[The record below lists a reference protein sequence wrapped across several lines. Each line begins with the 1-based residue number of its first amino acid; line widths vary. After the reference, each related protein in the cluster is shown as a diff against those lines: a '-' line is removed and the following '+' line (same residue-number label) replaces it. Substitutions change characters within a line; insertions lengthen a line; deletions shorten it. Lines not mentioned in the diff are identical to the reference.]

1 MPGPWHGAWSVPPR
15 VPPASRSVLLSL
27 LVALS
32 LVDGSGPVRAEARAG
47 RQRPGIG
54 RPVTR
59 TRPARRPTRSI
70 RIGRSLRPA
79 RRPAAT
85 GRLLAT
91 PAASASARLD
101 LIRSARGEI
110 NTSAYIFGDDR
121 VGRIALAELRAAA
134 RAGRRVRLLV
144 DAAGSHLPRAALA
157 HLLDEGIEVG
167 IYNRFRARKLLRPV
181 SLTYR
186 LHDKLLIVDGEHL
199 VVGGRNVEEGY
210 FGFSR
215 AGYTHFDDVDA
226 YAHGEPASSANRYFM
241 DLWNGPQV
249 ERLRRED
256 LRVSKRKVARYGE
269 AIDHAGRMTERGRF
283 ETFRA
288 RWRAEPTVRLDR
300 VEFVHEDPRTLKN
313 GVARTQRRLLRVI
326 DEAASEVEIHTPYL
340 VPDRELLGAIARA
353 RERGVTVRFVTNSLA
368 NARGHEL
375 LAQWAYESQLRSLA
389 DAGAEVWEVK
399 GPRVM
404 HAKTVVADRR
414 HVYIG
419 SFNMDQRS
427 RRLQKETGI
436 LADSPELA
444 EQTIRHGETLR
455 AGALLAA
462 RAGAVTPLKR
472 RQCGRGCRFFA
483 RFVYGPF
490 TRLTGLY
497 GQL

>member
-1 MPGPWHGAWSVPPR
+1 M
-15 VPPASRSVLLSL
+15 PPAPRSLLVSL

-32 LVDGSGPVRAEARAG
+32 LLGGGPAPAEVRRG
-47 RQRPGIG
+47 RERPPRVERPGRAA
-54 RPVTR
+54 RP
-59 TRPARRPTRSI
+59 RPARQLARPV
-70 RIGRSLRPA
+70 

-91 PAASASARLD
+91 PAASASARID

-134 RAGRRVRLLV
+134 RAGRTVRLLV
-144 DAAGSHLPRAALA
+144 DGAGSRLSRAALA

-167 IYNRFRARKLLRPV
+167 IYNRFRAGKLLRPV

-186 LHDKLLIVDGEHL
+186 LHDKLLVVDGEHL
-199 VVGGRNVEEGY
+199 VLGGRNVEEGY

-215 AGYTHFDDVDA
+215 PGYTHFDDVDA
-226 YAHGEPASSANRYFM
+226 YAHGAPAADANRYFM
-241 DLWNGPQV
+241 ELWNGPQV

-256 LRVSKRKVARYGE
+256 LRVSPRRVARYRD
-269 AIDHAGRMTERGRF
+269 AIDHAARVSGRLGA
-283 ETFRA
+283 FRA
-288 RWRAEPTVRLDR
+288 RWQAEPTVRLGR
-300 VEFVHEDPRTLKN
+300 VEFLHEDPRTLAN
-313 GVARTQRRLLRVI
+313 AVPRTQRRLLRVI

-340 VPDRELLGAIARA
+340 VPDRELLGAVARA
-353 RERGVTVRFVTNSLA
+353 RERGVTVRFVTNSLH

-375 LAQWAYESQLRSLA
+375 LAQWAYESELRALA
-389 DAGAEVWEVK
+389 AAGAEVWEVK

-419 SFNMDQRS
+419 SFNMDERS
-427 RRLQKETGI
+427 RHLQKETGI
-436 LADSPELA
+436 LADAPELA
-444 EQTIRHGETLR
+444 AETLRHGETLR
-455 AGALLAA
+455 AGGLLAA
-462 RAGAVTPLKR
+462 RAGTVTAEKR
-472 RQCGRGCRFFA
+472 RQCGRACRFFA
-483 RFVYGPF
+483 RFVYRPF
-490 TRLTGLY
+490 ARWTGLY